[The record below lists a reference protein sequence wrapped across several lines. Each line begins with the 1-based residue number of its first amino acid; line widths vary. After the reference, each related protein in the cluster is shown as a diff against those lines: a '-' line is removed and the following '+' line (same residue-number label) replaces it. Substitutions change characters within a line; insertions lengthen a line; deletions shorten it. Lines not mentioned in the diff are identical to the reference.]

1 MYLKNTPLISVHLS
15 ENLVPT
21 VEKSYDALKDNSLNA
36 QLARLV
42 ARDRLSFNQIANSDD
57 IREGIMAR
65 LREAKISPT
74 VPDSHSSIRDRVMKY
89 AGKIQVKLKKVCILY
104 TSC

>member
-1 MYLKNTPLISVHLS
+1 MDLNNTPLISVHLS
-15 ENLVPT
+15 ETRVPT
-21 VEKSYDALKDNSLNA
+21 VENSYDALKDNSLNA

-57 IREGIMAR
+57 IREGILAR

-74 VPDSHSSIRDRVMKY
+74 VPDNHSSIRDRVMKY
-89 AGKIQVKLKKVCILY
+89 AGKIQTKLKKVDILY
-104 TSC
+104 RRC